1 MGKSNA
7 ERQAAY
13 RARHFKA
20 VEGERERLNLA
31 VSVPAKA
38 QLERLATCYAVTQR
52 EVIESLLEQGERR
65 LLDSL
70 PANEHGRYFDRELM
84 LRSNEKTR
92 YAVTAESV
100 TA

>member
-20 VEGERERLNLA
+20 VDGGLVRLSLA
-31 VSVPAKA
+31 VSLQAKA

-52 EVIESLLEQGERR
+52 DVIESLLRQAENAVLE
-65 LLDSL
+65 SL
-70 PANEHGRYFDRELM
+70 TGGDKDRYCDRALP
-84 LRSNEKTR
+84 LPRNDA
-92 YAVTAESV
+92 AVTE
-100 TA
+100 